1 MCAQRCVYAGRLT
14 WSRMGYFLA
23 LAQEGVNDAK
33 KVESELKNDKDHI
46 SVPTYKSAT
55 FTFMSHY
62 KHPTNS
68 FFLATPHRPTLDL
81 ALHRLDRLH
90 ALLLQTP
97 ENSPFLTTLAFLH
110 THNAAHTPKTRST
123 AHHGYTPELSS
134 IKSTTTAAQPQ
145 STAPSRATEANS
157 TERRAG

>member
-1 MCAQRCVYAGRLT
+1 
-14 WSRMGYFLA
+14 MGYFLA

-110 THNAAHTPKTRST
+110 THNAAHTPKPRSPVQ
-123 AHHGYTPELSS
+123 HEYISEPSS
-134 IKSTTTAAQPQ
+134 IKSTSTTTTTQAQ
-145 STAPSRATEANS
+145 STASSAATEANS
-157 TERRAG
+157 RERRAG